1 MGWETQPLQASK
13 NLSVSVGGNTYGCS
27 LIQGGV
33 EMKRKFYYLLLAVG
47 IVIGF
52 MFILGGLLAY
62 YPASL
67 MVAYIGIAVL
77 MLALH
82 FTDKH

>member
-1 MGWETQPLQASK
+1 
-13 NLSVSVGGNTYGCS
+13 
-27 LIQGGV
+27 
-33 EMKRKFYYLLLAVG
+33 MKRVFCYLLLAVG

-52 MFILGGLLAY
+52 MFVLGGLLAY

-82 FTDKH
+82 FSDKH

>member
-1 MGWETQPLQASK
+1 M
-13 NLSVSVGGNTYGCS
+13 NLDLHMLAKSIGGFRKERLRTS
-27 LIQGGV
+27 ITSGGV

-52 MFILGGLLAY
+52 MVILVGLLAY

-82 FTDKH
+82 FTDEH

>member
-1 MGWETQPLQASK
+1 
-13 NLSVSVGGNTYGCS
+13 
-27 LIQGGV
+27 
-33 EMKRKFYYLLLAVG
+33 MKRIFYYLLLAVG

-67 MVAYIGIAVL
+67 MVAYIGVAVL

-82 FTDKH
+82 FSDKH

>member
-1 MGWETQPLQASK
+1 
-13 NLSVSVGGNTYGCS
+13 
-27 LIQGGV
+27 
-33 EMKRKFYYLLLAVG
+33 MKRIFYYLLLAVG

-52 MFILGGLLAY
+52 MFILVGLLAY

-82 FTDKH
+82 FTDEH